1 MVAICKSR
9 PLYPCVAMFG
19 LAIAFAFL
27 TTPAAAVKDQKAAS
41 VDLFQAVN
49 DGKIEVKL
57 VVKNGEEA
65 RIITRNKTEQPLT
78 IEIPEAFA
86 AVPVLAQ
93 NQGGGGGGGGLGQFN
108 VPPEKVVK
116 RDVGFIC
123 LEHGKPNPRSTM
135 QYNIKPIENIT
146 TDERVIEVVRQFG
159 AGHLKH
165 ASAQAAVWHLANHM
179 SWQELVSKQ
188 RRDLYGKRSPYFSTT
203 SLQQAAHIVSLATRA
218 VEQRQEDIRAENY
231 SLAK

>member
-1 MVAICKSR
+1 MTPICKSR
-9 PLYPCVAMFG
+9 ALLSRVVMFVLPLV
-19 LAIAFAFL
+19 FAL
-27 TTPAAAVKDQKAAS
+27 TTTQATAETDQKISS
-41 VDLFQAVN
+41 VDLFEAVN

-65 RIITRNKTEQPLT
+65 RIITRNKTQQPLT

-93 NQGGGGGGGGLGQFN
+93 NQGGGGGALGNFN

-135 QYNIKPIENIT
+135 EYEIKPVENIT
-146 TDERVIEVVRQFG
+146 TDERVIELLRQFG
-159 AGHLKH
+159 SGKLKH
-165 ASAQAAVWHLANHM
+165 ASAQAAAWHLANNM
-179 SWQELVSKQ
+179 SWQELAAKH
-188 RRDLYGKRSPYFSTT
+188 RRSLSGTKSPYFTLTT
-203 SLQQAAHIVSLATRA
+203 LRQAAEIVLRVTRAAQEKQENASGPNDSLA
-218 VEQRQEDIRAENY
+218 D
-231 SLAK
+231 

>member
-9 PLYPCVAMFG
+9 TFYPRVAMFG

-27 TTPAAAVKDQKAAS
+27 TTQATAVKDQKIAS
-41 VDLFQAVN
+41 VDLFEAVN

-93 NQGGGGGGGGLGQFN
+93 NQGGGGGGLGNFN

-116 RDVGFIC
+116 RDVGFVC

-135 QYNIKPIENIT
+135 QYEIKPIEKIT
-146 TDERVIEVVRQFG
+146 TDERVVEVVRQFG

-179 SWQELVSKQ
+179 SWQELASKQ
-188 RRDLYGKRSPYFSTT
+188 RRNVYGKSNPYFSTT
-203 SLQQAAHIVSLATRA
+203 SLQQAARIVSWATHA
-218 VEQRQEDIRAENY
+218 VEQRQEDSRIGNY

>member
-9 PLYPCVAMFG
+9 SLYPRVAMFG

-27 TTPAAAVKDQKAAS
+27 TTQATAVKDQKAAS
-41 VDLFQAVN
+41 VDLFEAVH

-93 NQGGGGGGGGLGQFN
+93 NQGGGGGGLGQFN

-116 RDVGFIC
+116 RDVGFVC

-135 QYNIKPIENIT
+135 QYEIKPIEKIT
-146 TDERVIEVVRQFG
+146 TDERVVEVIRQFG

-179 SWQELVSKQ
+179 SWQELASKQ

-218 VEQRQEDIRAENY
+218 VEQRQEDSRANNY

>member
-1 MVAICKSR
+1 MTLICKSR
-9 PLYPCVAMFG
+9 ALLSRVAMFV
-19 LAIAFAFL
+19 LPLVFAL
-27 TTPAAAVKDQKAAS
+27 TTMQATAETDQKIAS
-41 VDLFQAVN
+41 VDLFEAVN

-65 RIITRNKTEQPLT
+65 RIITRNKTQQPLT

-93 NQGGGGGGGGLGQFN
+93 NQGGGGGALGNFN

-135 QYNIKPIENIT
+135 EYEIKPVENIT
-146 TDERVIEVVRQFG
+146 TDERVIELLRQFG
-159 AGHLKH
+159 SGKLKH
-165 ASAQAAVWHLANHM
+165 ASAQAAAWHLANNM
-179 SWQELVSKQ
+179 SWQELATKH
-188 RRDLYGKRSPYFSTT
+188 RRSLSGAKSPYFNLTT
-203 SLQQAAHIVSLATRA
+203 LRQAAEIVLRVTRAAQEKQEKAYEPNFSLA
-218 VEQRQEDIRAENY
+218 D
-231 SLAK
+231 

>member
-9 PLYPCVAMFG
+9 SLYSLVAMFG

-27 TTPAAAVKDQKAAS
+27 TAQASAVKDQKTTS
-41 VDLFQAVN
+41 VDLFEAVN

-57 VVKNGEEA
+57 VVKNGEKA

-93 NQGGGGGGGGLGQFN
+93 NQGGGGGGGGLNFN

-116 RDVGFIC
+116 RDVGFVC

-135 QYNIKPIENIT
+135 QYEIKPIEKIT
-146 TDERVIEVVRQFG
+146 TDERVVEVIRQFG

-179 SWQELVSKQ
+179 SWRELASKQ
-188 RRDLYGKRSPYFSTT
+188 RRNVYGKSNPYFSTT
-203 SLQQAAHIVSLATRA
+203 SLQQAARIVSWATRA
-218 VEQRQEDIRAENY
+218 VEQRQEDSRANNY

>member
-1 MVAICKSR
+1 
-9 PLYPCVAMFG
+9 MFG

-27 TTPAAAVKDQKAAS
+27 TTQATAVKDQKIAS
-41 VDLFQAVN
+41 VDLFEAVN

-57 VVKNGEEA
+57 VVKNGEKA

-93 NQGGGGGGGGLGQFN
+93 NQGGGGGGGALNFN

-116 RDVGFIC
+116 RDVGFVC

-135 QYNIKPIENIT
+135 QYEIKPIEKIT
-146 TDERVIEVVRQFG
+146 TDERVVEVIRQFG

-179 SWQELVSKQ
+179 SWQELASKQ
-188 RRDLYGKRSPYFSTT
+188 RRNLYGKSNPYFSTT
-203 SLQQAAHIVSLATRA
+203 SLQQAARIVSWATRA
-218 VEQRQEDIRAENY
+218 VEQRQEDSRANNY

>member
-1 MVAICKSR
+1 
-9 PLYPCVAMFG
+9 
-19 LAIAFAFL
+19 
-27 TTPAAAVKDQKAAS
+27 
-41 VDLFQAVN
+41 
-49 DGKIEVKL
+49 
-57 VVKNGEEA
+57 VKNGEKA

-93 NQGGGGGGGGLGQFN
+93 NQGGGGGGGALNFN

-116 RDVGFIC
+116 RDVGFVC

-135 QYNIKPIENIT
+135 QYEIKPIEKIT
-146 TDERVIEVVRQFG
+146 TDERVVEVIRQFG

-179 SWQELVSKQ
+179 SWQELASKQ
-188 RRDLYGKRSPYFSTT
+188 RRNLYGKSNPYFSTT
-203 SLQQAAHIVSLATRA
+203 SLQQAARIVSWATRA
-218 VEQRQEDIRAENY
+218 VEQRQEDSRANNY

>member
-1 MVAICKSR
+1 MTPICKSR
-9 PLYPCVAMFG
+9 ALLSHVAMFV
-19 LAIAFAFL
+19 LPLVFAL
-27 TTPAAAVKDQKAAS
+27 TTTQTTAETDQKISS
-41 VDLFQAVN
+41 VDLFEAVN

-65 RIITRNKTEQPLT
+65 RIITRNKTQQPLT

-93 NQGGGGGGGGLGQFN
+93 NQGGGGGALGNFN

-135 QYNIKPIENIT
+135 EYEIKPVENIT
-146 TDERVIEVVRQFG
+146 TDERVIELLRQFG
-159 AGHLKH
+159 SGKLKH
-165 ASAQAAVWHLANHM
+165 ASAQAAAWHLANNM
-179 SWQELVSKQ
+179 SWQELAAKY
-188 RRDLYGKRSPYFSTT
+188 RRSLSGAKSPYFTLTT
-203 SLQQAAHIVSLATRA
+203 LRQAAEIVLRVTRAAQEKQEKAYEPNFSLA
-218 VEQRQEDIRAENY
+218 D
-231 SLAK
+231 